1 MNLQGHLNPLARE
14 RLTLRLR
21 VPSDPSWHASL
32 DCPCPL
38 QHVEPG
44 ARSSG
49 VDWIHAF
56 ALSFPWHQM
65 CNHCITCLP
74 DFDWLN
80 VARRRPRAFLP
91 HCDKKAFFFL
101 SEPVAFRRVYGLE
114 SYQRGIEPPQAV
126 CQRHKSAAIPT
137 ALRGRLIVIK
147 RRCSPIDLHF
157 ACLNL

>member
-1 MNLQGHLNPLARE
+1 MQGTWPFQLLQERKNLCFWFPHSLYWKAKSQSSRGTQECLRNQILQMNLQGHLNPLARE

-32 DCPCPL
+32 DCPRPL

-74 DFDWLN
+74 DFEWLN
-80 VARRRPRAFLP
+80 VARGRPRAFLP
-91 HCDKKAFFFL
+91 HCDKKAFFFVRDRCL
-101 SEPVAFRRVYGLE
+101 SAGLR
-114 SYQRGIEPPQAV
+114 S
-126 CQRHKSAAIPT
+126 
-137 ALRGRLIVIK
+137 
-147 RRCSPIDLHF
+147 
-157 ACLNL
+157 